1 MEEAASLCDTVA
13 LLNDGVIVE
22 QGEPKEICRK
32 YNKKKKLILHLLNG
46 EDMELPH
53 ENESA
58 KKICDLLK
66 VNEIATIHLS
76 QLWKQYFWNLQEEE

>member
-1 MEEAASLCDTVA
+1 MMV
-13 LLNDGVIVE
+13 LLWSRENL
-22 QGEPKEICRK
+22 KK
-32 YNKKKKLILHLLNG
+32 YDENIIKRKKLILHLLNG

-66 VNEIATIHLS
+66 ANEIATIHSSEPTLETVF
-76 QLWKQYFWNLQEEE
+76 LELTGRNLQEEE